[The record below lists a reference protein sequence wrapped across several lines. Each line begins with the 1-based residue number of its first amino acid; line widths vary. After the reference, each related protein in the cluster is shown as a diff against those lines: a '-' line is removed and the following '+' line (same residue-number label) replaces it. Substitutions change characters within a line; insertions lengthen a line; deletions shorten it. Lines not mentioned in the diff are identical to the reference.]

1 MTPDSLV
8 EQATST
14 SEIADLFTRY
24 AVAIADASLTAQS
37 ADGRYVDAYTAG
49 FLLAKIVIRAAGYR
63 VKGGDNHRDTLAA
76 LPWLVGSEVQ
86 SSVDALDAARRKRNA
101 DMYDGA
107 GLVDESDVDALMARV
122 AVFEQLVRAWLATT
136 IPNSSDSLRTLPRRS
151 NASAQRP

>member
-14 SEIADLFTRY
+14 EEIDDLFKRY
-24 AVAIADASLTAQS
+24 AVAIADASLLAQS

-63 VKGGDNHRDTLAA
+63 IKGGDNHRDTLGA
-76 LPWLVGSEVQ
+76 LPWLLGSEVQ
-86 SSVDALDAARRKRNA
+86 SSADALDAARRTRNA

-107 GLVDESDVDALMARV
+107 GLVDGSDVEALMARI
-122 AVFEQLVRAWLATT
+122 AVFERLVQAWLAEKH
-136 IPNSSDSLRTLPRRS
+136 PEFLM
-151 NASAQRP
+151 